1 VLRRA
6 RNAVL
11 VHFFGAGAGFGV
23 WAARLPA
30 IKSHLRL
37 DNGQLGIAV
46 FCGAVGAI
54 VSLKLAARIVERFGS
69 RRSTQFAG
77 AFAMVALLLPASAWN
92 LVSLAAAMVFISA
105 AMSIQDVAM
114 NSQAVAIEHR
124 WTGPIMSTFHASF
137 SIGGIVGAGI
147 GAVSAKANLGYRS
160 TLLLTGVALLV
171 VIVVVNRWLLDAPE
185 TTSRKSE
192 DVKGGKSLPHR
203 RTLIVLGAIGFA
215 SFVAEG
221 SAGDWGAIYLR
232 DDTRASAATAAVG
245 FMVFNILMT
254 VGRLSGDKLAARF
267 GALPLIR
274 LGTAVAGIGM
284 AIALTIGTT
293 AAGFGGFAAW
303 GIGLSIVVPQVFSAA
318 GLLAPGRAPAALAVV
333 SSISYLGFLVG
344 PATIGAVANA
354 TGGLRTALFIPVAL
368 ALASSVVASRLHVAP
383 SLPAVLTAGAAPA
396 TAEPPHSS
404 LAL

>member
-1 VLRRA
+1 
-6 RNAVL
+6 
-11 VHFFGAGAGFGV
+11 
-23 WAARLPA
+23 
-30 IKSHLRL
+30 
-37 DNGQLGIAV
+37 
-46 FCGAVGAI
+46 
-54 VSLKLAARIVERFGS
+54 
-69 RRSTQFAG
+69 
-77 AFAMVALLLPASAWN
+77 
-92 LVSLAAAMVFISA
+92 
-105 AMSIQDVAM
+105 
-114 NSQAVAIEHR
+114 
-124 WTGPIMSTFHASF
+124 
-137 SIGGIVGAGI
+137 
-147 GAVSAKANLGYRS
+147 
-160 TLLLTGVALLV
+160 LLLTGVALLV

-192 DVKGGKSLPHR
+192 DVQGGRSLPHR
-203 RTLIVLGAIGFA
+203 GTLIVLGAIGFA

-232 DDTRASAATAAVG
+232 DDTHASAATAAVG

-254 VGRLSGDKLAARF
+254 VGRLSGDRLAARF

-383 SLPAVLTAGAAPA
+383 SLPAVLTAGGAPA